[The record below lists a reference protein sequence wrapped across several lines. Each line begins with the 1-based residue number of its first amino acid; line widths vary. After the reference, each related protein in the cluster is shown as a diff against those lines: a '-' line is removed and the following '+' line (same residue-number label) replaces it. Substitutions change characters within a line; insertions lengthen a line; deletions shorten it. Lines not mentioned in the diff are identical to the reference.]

1 MSTPPPVFSSSMPE
15 YYDNYLGPSKF
26 DALGAELA
34 RRLPTKP
41 PGDVLELACGT
52 GLVTRRM
59 RDRLDPAL
67 RLVATDISK
76 PMVDYARAKY
86 ADVRGIEWRE
96 ADAMQLPF
104 DDGSFGAVAC
114 AFGAMFMPDKVAFF
128 REARRVLRPGGSFI
142 FSVWDRLEENSQD
155 RIATA
160 VIEAL
165 FPGDPEVSFMTPFTM
180 HDTGKISA
188 QLGEAGFGDVQV
200 ENVRIEL
207 DRVSARTVA
216 VGQMRGTPRGAMLA
230 RKGASLDEVADRIT
244 AALTEAGGADP
255 YRGHG
260 SAFVITTHRPS

>member
-1 MSTPPPVFSSSMPE
+1 MSATPPVFSSSMPE

-26 DALGAELA
+26 DAAGAELA
-34 RRLPTKP
+34 RRLPAHP
-41 PGDVLELACGT
+41 PGDVLEVACGT
-52 GLVTRRM
+52 GLVTRRI
-59 RDRLDPAL
+59 RERLDPAL
-67 RLVATDISK
+67 RLVATDVSK

-86 ADVRGIEWRE
+86 ATLPGIEWRE

-104 DDGSFGAVAC
+104 DDASFGAVAC

-128 REARRVLRPGGSFI
+128 REARRVLRPGGTFI

-155 RIATA
+155 RVATA
-160 VIEAL
+160 VIQSL
-165 FPGDPEVSFMTPFTM
+165 FPDDADVSFMTPFTM
-180 HDTGKISA
+180 HDTAKVRA
-188 QLGEAGFGDVQV
+188 QLGEAGFGEVEV

-216 VGQMRGTPRGAMLA
+216 VGMRRGTPRGAMLA

-244 AALTEAGGADP
+244 AALTAAGGADP

-260 SAFVITTHRPS
+260 SAFLITARPA